1 MKTFLTLFAAVFF
14 CSESMA
20 QDEYDTLFM
29 IHNVW
34 VNAKEQSCSFNQR
47 EAAMFDDYR
56 VFAFYVDGETL
67 HLSAVQTDYYY
78 SDEEEEAEDCLFK
91 ICKLTNDEFVLYPL
105 NSEAISLIDVERELY
120 AEPRPTLYKS
130 YLKDLKAAG
139 TDKKKR
145 GVVMSNYKTKYGL
158 DADTM
163 KFVPKSAY
171 FEAVKIDSV
180 DVSLSWTDQFDDK
193 DIIRTQYNDL
203 RWVPGSG
210 KYYFGYRFKD
220 AKIPVQHQGE
230 GLQFVPPVVV
240 DREMSDEPVQLKETA
255 QDSLMRILDEAP
267 AGWYTGKFDP
277 TGMLLLETSLQT
289 YGLNKPH
296 IAGKKEDSYYS
307 VRVYH
312 EGKFTDFYAKGE
324 NASCLQENFIE
335 FVENWTHYVRTFEA
349 CKSQAITFPAAL
361 SK

>member
-1 MKTFLTLFAAVFF
+1 MKTFLTLFAIVFF
-14 CSESMA
+14 CSEVKA
-20 QDEYDTLFM
+20 QDEYDTLFR

-34 VNAKEQSCSFNQR
+34 VNAQEQSCSFNQR

-78 SDEEEEAEDCLFK
+78 DGDEEEVEDCLFK
-91 ICKLTNDEFVLYPL
+91 ICKLTNNELILYPL

-139 TDKKKR
+139 TNEKKR
-145 GVVMSNYKTKYGL
+145 GLVMSNYKTKYGL

-180 DVSLSWTDQFDDK
+180 DVSLTWVDQFEEEN
-193 DIIRTQYNDL
+193 IRRTQYNDL
-203 RWVPGSG
+203 RWVNGSG
-210 KYYFGYRFKD
+210 TYYFGYRFKD
-220 AKIPVQHQGE
+220 SKIPPANQGE
-230 GLQFVPPVVV
+230 GLQFVPPVIV
-240 DREMSDEPVQLKETA
+240 DREMSEPARLKETV

-267 AGWYTGKFDP
+267 AGWYAGKFDP

-289 YGLNKPH
+289 YGLNKSH
-296 IAGKKEDSYYS
+296 IAHKKEDCDYAI
-307 VRVYH
+307 RVYH
-312 EGKFTDFYAKGE
+312 EGKYTDIYYTKGE
-324 NASCLQENFIE
+324 EMSCLRENLFEFID
-335 FVENWTHYVRTFEA
+335 NWTYYVRTFEEYQS
-349 CKSQAITFPAAL
+349 KTIVFPIAIGN
-361 SK
+361 

>member
-1 MKTFLTLFAAVFF
+1 MKTFLTLFAIVFF
-14 CSESMA
+14 CSESKA
-20 QDEYDTLFM
+20 QNEYDTLFM

-47 EAAMFDDYR
+47 EASMFADYR

-67 HLSAVQTDYYY
+67 HLSAAQTDYYY
-78 SDEEEEAEDCLFK
+78 ADDEEEVEDCLFK
-91 ICKLTNDEFVLYPL
+91 ICKLTNTELVLYPL

-163 KFVPKSAY
+163 KFVPKSTY

-180 DVSLSWTDQFDDK
+180 DVSLTWNNSINETTKRQQF
-193 DIIRTQYNDL
+193 NDL
-203 RWVPGSG
+203 RWVVNTGT
-210 KYYFGYRFKD
+210 YYFGYRFKD
-220 AKIPVQHQGE
+220 SKIPPPKGGTME
-230 GLQFVPPVVV
+230 FLPPV
-240 DREMSDEPVQLKETA
+240 DMEISDEPVQLKETA

-289 YGLNKPH
+289 YGLNKAH
-296 IAGKKEDSYYS
+296 IAGKKEDGYYS

-312 EGKFTDFYAKGE
+312 EGRFTDFYAKGE

-335 FVENWTHYVRTFEA
+335 FVENWTYYVRTFEA
-349 CKSQAITFPAAL
+349 CKSQAIVFPTAL
-361 SK
+361 GN